1 MTPPKTTQN
10 PAPKKRSVEI
20 YDTTLR
26 DGSQCED
33 VNFSVED
40 KVTVAKALDDLGIHY
55 IEGGWPGSNPK
66 DAEFFSRS
74 RKLKLGQAKLAAFGS
89 TRRPGVTAAKD
100 PNLKALVESGAPVA
114 CIFGKSWDFHVTK
127 ALEIGL
133 EENLDLIFDSV
144 KYLKKHFEK
153 VFFDAEHFF
162 DGYRAN
168 PTFALQVLRSAHEAG
183 TDVLVLCDTNGG
195 SLPSY
200 VHEVVKIV
208 AQSVPGAELGIH
220 AHNDTECGVA
230 NAISAVEAGASHVQ
244 GTINGI
250 GERCGN
256 ANLVSII
263 PNLQLK
269 LGLNVVTPKQLRT
282 LRDTSRLLN
291 ELLNMPPWKRQPYV
305 GDSAFAHKGGIHVSA
320 VQKAAQTYEHI
331 EPELVGNSHR
341 ILVSDLAGQSNVL
354 YKAKQ
359 FNIDLT
365 KSDPATRQIL
375 DQLKQLE
382 YSGYQYEGAEA
393 SFELL
398 MQRALHKE
406 NHKKGFRLIGFRVI
420 DEKRAEGEE
429 PLSEATVQIEV
440 DGEISHSAAV
450 GNGPVNALDGAL
462 RKSLIPFYP
471 ELKEIEL
478 VDYKVRVIAG
488 DKGTGSVVRVLI
500 ESTDG
505 KDRWGTV
512 GVSHNIIE
520 ASYQALVD
528 SLSYKLYKDRRKP
541 RN

>member
-1 MTPPKTTQN
+1 MTPPTALKKKT
-10 PAPKKRSVEI
+10 VEI

-40 KVTVAKALDDLGIHY
+40 KITVARALDELGIHY
-55 IEGGWPGSNPK
+55 VEGGWPGSNPR
-66 DAEFFSRS
+66 DVEFFGRS
-74 RKLKLGQAKLAAFGS
+74 KKLKLAHAKLAAFGS

-100 PNLKALVESGAPVA
+100 PNLKALIESGAPVA
-114 CIFGKSWDFHVTK
+114 CIFGKSWDFHVTN
-127 ALEIGL
+127 ALEISL

-162 DGYRAN
+162 DGYREN
-168 PTFALQVLRSAHEAG
+168 PSYALQVLKSASDAG
-183 TDVLVLCDTNGG
+183 ADVLVLCDTNGG

-200 VHEVVKIV
+200 VSEIV
-208 AQSVPGAELGIH
+208 RIAASAVPQAAFGIH

-230 NAISAVEAGASHVQ
+230 NAIAAVEAGAVQVQ

-256 ANLVSII
+256 ANLVSVI

-269 LGLNVVTPKQLRT
+269 LGFNVVTPKQLRS

-291 ELLNMPPWKRQPYV
+291 ELLNMPPMKRQPYV

-320 VQKAAQTYEHI
+320 VQKSSRTYEHI

-354 YKAKQ
+354 FKAKE
-359 FNIDLT
+359 FHIDLT
-365 KSDPATRQIL
+365 KNDPATRQIL
-375 DQLKQLE
+375 EQLKQLE
-382 YSGYQYEGAEA
+382 HAGYQYEGAEA

-398 MQRALHKE
+398 MQRALHKDS
-406 NHKKGFRLIGFRVI
+406 HKKGFKLIGFRVI

-440 DGEISHSAAV
+440 DGELAHSVAI

-488 DKGTGSVVRVLI
+488 DKGTGSIVRVLI

-528 SLSYKLYKDRRKP
+528 SLSYKLYKDRRKAKG
-541 RN
+541 